1 MNATIAT
8 LLVQD
13 GLTSGLIYALLA
25 VSIVLVFLVTR
36 VLWVPAGDMVAFA
49 ALTMSLLRQGIAPNT
64 VWLLAGLGLL
74 AVMVQAWRC
83 HRSGEWGALRGV
95 LLLALLPPLLGYVIT
110 RSGLAGAEAPVLV
123 HALITLL
130 LVAQMAPLP
139 SLTKAVPWVSSGLS
153 MARKSVVNRISCAGS
168 HRAAAGP

>member
-83 HRSGEWGALRGV
+83 HRSGEWG
-95 LLLALLPPLLGYVIT
+95 
-110 RSGLAGAEAPVLV
+110 RS
-123 HALITLL
+123 
-130 LVAQMAPLP
+130 VACCCSPFCPRSWA
-139 SLTKAVPWVSSGLS
+139 T
-153 MARKSVVNRISCAGS
+153 
-168 HRAAAGP
+168 